1 MATSGTISRS
11 LSAGQ
16 EKWPLQVQEEGPLTQ
31 SVEQGEGAA
40 GEENRWQVEE
50 RGNQVKEVQEEVE
63 QRGWHQVWEWTS
75 GTEDRWG
82 SDQVTPGL

>member
-1 MATSGTISRS
+1 MSRS

-50 RGNQVKEVQEEVE
+50 RGNQVKEVQGREEVE
-63 QRGWHQVWEWTS
+63 QRCWHQVWEWTT
-75 GTEDRWG
+75 GMEDRWE
-82 SDQVTPGL
+82 SSQVTPRL